1 MPLSSQSPPISNV
14 TNVTPL
20 VVDIHR
26 VWKTLC
32 LQRLQAAYGADMI
45 RLRQIALVAHSLEE
59 AITEVS
65 ETLDLDVIFRD
76 PGVAHFG
83 LHNALFCLGDQFI
96 EIVSPIQEGTT
107 AGRLLDKR
115 GGDGGYMALFEVDNL
130 DERLSIADMHNVRR
144 VWQGAVDGIR
154 GAHLHPRDTGGTLV
168 SIDQPDIP
176 GEWAWGGP
184 SWKSRRPSSIVSAID
199 SFTVG
204 VPRPTITGQ
213 RWRALDI
220 DHSVEFTAC
229 AQRGEGLDS
238 VTLTCIDPSRDGES
252 VTLVGTTFTLR
263 AAQN

>member
-1 MPLSSQSPPISNV
+1 
-14 TNVTPL
+14 
-20 VVDIHR
+20 
-26 VWKTLC
+26 
-32 LQRLQAAYGADMI
+32 MI
-45 RLRQIALVAHSLEE
+45 RLRQIALVAHSLED
-59 AITEVS
+59 AVAEVS
-65 ETLDLDVIFRD
+65 ETLDLDVIYRD

-96 EIVSPIQEGTT
+96 EIVSPITEGTT
-107 AGRLLDKR
+107 AGRLLEKR
-115 GGDGGYMALFEVDNL
+115 GGNGGYMALFEVDNI
-130 DERLSIADMHNVRR
+130 DERIAIAETHSVRR
-144 VWQGAVDGIR
+144 VWQGSVEGIR

-168 SIDQPDIP
+168 SIDQPDIA

-184 SWKSRRPSSIVSAID
+184 TWTSRRASSIVSGIE

-229 AQRGEGLDS
+229 TERGEGLDA
-238 VTLTCIDPSRDGES
+238 VALTCVDSSRDGES

-263 AAQN
+263 AARN